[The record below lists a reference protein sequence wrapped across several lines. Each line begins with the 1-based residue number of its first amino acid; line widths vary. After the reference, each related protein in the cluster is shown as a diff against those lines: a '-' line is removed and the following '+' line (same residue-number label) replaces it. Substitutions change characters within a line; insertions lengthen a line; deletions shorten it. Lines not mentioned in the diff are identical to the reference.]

1 MSAIYQSDALSTIL
15 KKANYL
21 QPALKKIADFI
32 IDNPEASK
40 TITTKHLASECQVAE
55 STITRFVHEIGF
67 KNFQELKIS
76 IAEYLSAKQTSTISV
91 EDKHVYEGINRFDD
105 SNTIADKIF
114 YRNIQTLEDT
124 KSILNI
130 EQINL
135 AVDLIENADS
145 LIFSCLGSSFVA
157 AEEAVIRFS
166 RAGKVCIFFRDESS
180 QLISSAISGSND
192 VVLGISNSG
201 QSATVIR
208 SLQAA
213 KKNDAKTIAITAY
226 EESPIVRFADISIF
240 TPTKNI
246 QPSIGLD
253 WESTAS
259 KTAQIYV
266 LDIIYACYAT
276 RNHDKALRYLD
287 STYEVLKNTRNLT
300 L

>member
-1 MSAIYQSDALSTIL
+1 MSDIYKGNALSTIL

-21 QPALKKIADFI
+21 QPALKKIADYI

-40 TITTKHLASECQVAE
+40 NITIKDLAGECQVAE

-76 IAEYLSAKQTSTISV
+76 IAEHLSAMLISTKSIN
-91 EDKHVYEGINRFDD
+91 DKHVYEGINRYDD

-114 YRNIQTLEDT
+114 YRNVQTLEDT
-124 KSILNI
+124 KNILNI
-130 EQINL
+130 DQINL
-135 AVDLIENADS
+135 AVDFIENADL
-145 LIFSCLGSSFVA
+145 LIFSCLGSSYVA
-157 AEEAVIRFS
+157 AQEAVIRFS
-166 RAGKVCIFFRDESS
+166 RAGKKCILFRDESS
-180 QLISSAISGSND
+180 QLISSAITGEKD
-192 VVLGISNSG
+192 VVIGISNSG
-201 QSATVIR
+201 QSTAVIQ

-213 KKNDAKTIAITAY
+213 KKNDAKTIAITSY
-226 EESPIVRFADISIF
+226 EESPIVRLADVCLF
-240 TPTKNI
+240 TPTKNL

-287 STYEVLKNTRNLT
+287 STYEAIKNTRNF
-300 L
+300 

>member
-1 MSAIYQSDALSTIL
+1 MFNMSQGDALSAIL
-15 KKANYL
+15 KKSNYL
-21 QPALKKIADFI
+21 QPALKKIADYI
-32 IDNPEASK
+32 IDNPEVSK
-40 TITTKHLASECQVAE
+40 TITTNELASVCQVAE

-76 IAEYLSAKQTSTISV
+76 IAEYLSAKQTSIVTI

-114 YRNIQTLEDT
+114 YMNVQTLEDT
-124 KSILNI
+124 KKIINI

-135 AVDLIENADS
+135 AVDIIENAES
-145 LIFSCLGSSFVA
+145 LIFSCLGSSCVA
-157 AEEAVIRFS
+157 AEEAVVRFS
-166 RAGKVCIFFRDESS
+166 RAGKKCILFRDESS
-180 QLISSAISGSND
+180 QLIYSAISGRND
-192 VVLGISNSG
+192 VVIGISNSG
-201 QSATVIR
+201 QSTSVIH
-208 SLQAA
+208 SLIAA

-226 EESPIVRFADISIF
+226 EESPIVKYADVCLF

-276 RNHDKALRYLD
+276 RNHDVALKYLD
-287 STYEVLKNTRNLT
+287 ATYEAIKNTRYSAL
-300 L
+300 